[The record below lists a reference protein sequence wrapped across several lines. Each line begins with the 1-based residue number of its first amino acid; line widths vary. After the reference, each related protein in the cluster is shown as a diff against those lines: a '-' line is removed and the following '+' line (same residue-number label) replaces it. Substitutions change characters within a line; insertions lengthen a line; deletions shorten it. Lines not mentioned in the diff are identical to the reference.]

1 MEQEP
6 TTHGLVIEATDAQTR
21 VRHDMT
27 ANAESMQ
34 RALAKKDE
42 VNGKQHVVAQAR
54 RTGG

>member
-6 TTHGLVIEATDAQTR
+6 TTHGLVIEATGAQTR

-34 RALAKKDE
+34 KALVKKDE
-42 VNGKQHVVAQAR
+42 VNGKQHTVAQAR
-54 RTGG
+54 RFGG